1 MLERCIAQRAI
12 RTLALLFC
20 LLFYRVALPANA
32 AAQAPDAG
40 HSPGDWPYSFP
51 LWGEKLAQRGLNFP
65 LPFGIGLN
73 YAYINQ
79 PIKISRVAV
88 GVNDSEMV
96 DLSNLLVFDD
106 LNSKVHAMNLRVDL
120 WVLPFLNLY
129 AMGNW
134 AIQSQTSVSISE
146 PFSFDAGANQSGY
159 GGGFGFTA
167 AAGVWGFFGTIDL
180 NWTWNK
186 LQKLDQP
193 VGTFLLTPRI
203 GKNFGKL
210 GGIEWIFWVGAM
222 RQVIASET
230 RGEIRLS
237 DAVGGGGSSGGS
249 FQQDLAAWY
258 NGLPPGKQ
266 AVVGGLVSRIQGS
279 DPVIHYDLDKAVAY
293 PWNLLIGTEI
303 GLTPAWRVR
312 AEFGFIQRTQLILG
326 LNYRFGGFVSGPGA
340 AP

>member
-1 MLERCIAQRAI
+1 MLERSITRPAI
-12 RTLALLFC
+12 GT
-20 LLFYRVALPANA
+20 VALAFSLFA
-32 AAQAPDAG
+32 LQASAFAQAPDAG
-40 HSPGDWPYSFP
+40 HSPGNWPYTFP

-79 PIKISRVAV
+79 PIKISRIAV

-96 DLSNLLVFDD
+96 DLSDLIVFDD
-106 LNSKVHAMNLRVDL
+106 LNSKVHAMNLRVDM

-146 PFSFDAGANQSGY
+146 PFSFDAGATQSGY
-159 GGGFGFTA
+159 GGGFGLTA
-167 AAGVWGFFGTIDL
+167 AAGAWGFFGTIDL

-222 RQVIASET
+222 RQVIESGT

-237 DAVGGGGSSGGS
+237 DAVGGGGSADGS
-249 FQQDLAAWY
+249 FQQDLRAWY
-258 NGLPPGKQ
+258 DALPPGRQ
-266 AVVGGLVSRIQGS
+266 AVVGGLVSRIQGN

-293 PWNLLIGTEI
+293 PWNMLIGTEI

-312 AEFGFIQRTQLILG
+312 AEVGFIQRTQVIIG
-326 LNYRFGGFVSGPGA
+326 LNYRFGGFVS
-340 AP
+340 APSATP